1 MSYLNHSGHLHP
13 KSQSKATVVVS
24 DDHPMFRSAV
34 RAALTDDQFVE
45 VIGEAG
51 DGQSS
56 IREALTKKP
65 DLMVL
70 DFHLPD
76 FSGIEVL
83 RRLREAGSQTRVLF
97 FTAGISRQ
105 QTLEALQL
113 GARGVLTKDAPAE
126 LFAKAIRCVL
136 AGEYWVRRDLMA
148 DWLDS
153 SRHKTNPALPLT
165 AREREITN
173 QVLTGKTNREI
184 AGTLTI
190 SDETVKRHIRNIYD
204 KCGVSSRVELAMYI
218 TSRPGASPE

>member
-1 MSYLNHSGHLHP
+1 MSYLNNSGHLRP
-13 KSQSKATVVVS
+13 KNQSKATVVIS
-24 DDHPMFRSAV
+24 DSHPMFRNAI
-34 RAALTDDQFVE
+34 RAALVDGQFVE
-45 VIGEAG
+45 VVGEACNG
-51 DGQSS
+51 ETS

-70 DFHLPD
+70 AFHLPD
-76 FSGIEVL
+76 LSGIDVL
-83 RRLREAGSQTRVLF
+83 RRLREAGSLTKVLF
-97 FTAGISRQ
+97 FTAGMTRQ

-136 AGEYWVRRDLMA
+136 AGEYWIRRDLMA
-148 DWLDS
+148 AWLDS
-153 SRHKTNPALPLT
+153 SYHKTSQALPLT
-165 AREREITN
+165 AREREIAN
-173 QVLTGKTNREI
+173 EVLTGKTNREI